1 MTTPRTRPY
10 NTNGDLPELLTKEEV
25 AQWLK
30 VSERTVQDWV
40 LARLIPSIRVGRLV
54 RFERLALVQWLEAK
68 KGQGR

>member
-1 MTTPRTRPY
+1 MTTPRTRPH
-10 NTNGDLPELLTKEEV
+10 NQSGDLPELLTKEEV

-40 LARLIPSIRVGRLV
+40 LGRVIPSIRVGRLV
-54 RFERLALVQWLEAK
+54 RFERAALVQWLEAK